1 MVQLHSQRTTQ
12 IKYMKLLM
20 QEFSIRIEMEL
31 LNALS
36 EMFAP
41 KVRKISTNFT
51 HAVVPQGYNTTGV
64 KYYILF
70 NTMV

>member
-1 MVQLHSQRTTQ
+1 MSMVQLHSQRTTQ

-20 QEFSIRIEMEL
+20 QEFSIKVEMEL

-41 KVRKISTNFT
+41 KVPNF
-51 HAVVPQGYNTTGV
+51 
-64 KYYILF
+64 YIF
-70 NTMV
+70 IF